1 MSAKKWLI
9 SFLCCVLGVA
19 ALVCGINLLIDPFG
33 VFGDPLLDWYSFDMT
48 NNPRAAKIAY
58 LDRRHGDYD
67 SYLIGCSSTSSFP
80 VAALEQYTG
89 ERFYNMFC
97 YGADTYDMYQTA
109 LYVLDHYEPKSIFLN
124 LSVMNAF
131 YYDYENDPLTDSN
144 HAKVDGSPLLPFYL
158 RFLFANPK
166 YAIAKLKDRAADTY
180 LTQPFDVF
188 AADTGAYDKKVR
200 DVEPIGD
207 LDRYLDAY
215 PVFRDY
221 PKATYSTR
229 EAERCLAAVTEIKER
244 CDAQGVTLTV
254 VFSPLYWEHAAY
266 FPADQVRGF
275 LGRLAQITPFWDFSY
290 SSVSFE
296 PRYFYDSTHFRNS
309 VGDMALSKIYG
320 GVLFCPEDFG
330 TYVTAENAAAY
341 LANYRTETFPMS
353 ALTETAQV
361 PILTYHHVAEG
372 ASSTVISP
380 EMLESHFAALRE
392 AGYQA
397 VFLSQLRDYVFYGTE
412 LPEKPVVITF
422 DDGYLSNC
430 TEALPLLEKY
440 DLKATIFIIGVS
452 FGKDTYKDT
461 ENAIT
466 PHFGTAE
473 AWEMLTSGRIEFG
486 SHTYDLHQWPPFE
499 TEEPVRENLK
509 LLPGDTEE
517 DYLRLLIDDIAKF
530 SAMYAEDVGG
540 RTVLFSY
547 PYGEVTTEAAVAL
560 NEAGYQV
567 TVTTAPGV
575 NTLVQ
580 GLPQSLL
587 GLRRFTVSG
596 EMTSED
602 VLALLNNN

>member
-1 MSAKKWLI
+1 MSAKQWLI
-9 SFLCCVLGVA
+9 SFFCCVLAVA
-19 ALVCGINLLIDPFG
+19 ALICGINTLVDPFG
-33 VFGDPLLDWYSFDMT
+33 IFGDSLLDWYSFDMT

-58 LDRRHGDYD
+58 LDRHHGEYD
-67 SYLIGCSSTSSFP
+67 SYLIGCSSTSSFS
-80 VAALEQYTG
+80 AKALQEYTG
-89 ERFYNMFC
+89 ERFYNLFC
-97 YGADTYDMYQTA
+97 YGADTYDMYRTA
-109 LYVLDHYEPKSIFLN
+109 LYVLDNYEPRSIFLN

-166 YAIAKLKDRAADTY
+166 YAFAKLKDRAEDTY

-188 AADTGAYDKKVR
+188 DAVTGAYDKKVR

-207 LDRYLDAY
+207 LERYLNAY
-215 PVFRDY
+215 PVFRNY

-229 EAERCLAAVTEIKER
+229 EAERCLSAIAEIKKR
-244 CDAQGVTLTV
+244 CDAEGVALAV
-254 VFSPLYWEHAAY
+254 VFSPLYYEHAAY
-266 FPADQVRGF
+266 FPAEQVRDF
-275 LGRLAQITPFWDFSY
+275 LTRLAGITDYWDFSF

-296 PRYFYDSTHFRNS
+296 PRYFYDSTHFRNA
-309 VGDMALSKIYG
+309 VGDMALSRIYG
-320 GVLFCPEDFG
+320 GPLWCPEDFG
-330 TYVTAENAAAY
+330 FHVTPENAEAY
-341 LANYRTETFPMS
+341 LASYRAETIPMA
-353 ALTETAQV
+353 ALTETIDV

-380 EMLESHFAALRE
+380 EILEQHFAALHE

-397 VFLSQLRDYVFYGTE
+397 VFLSELQDYVLYGAP

-440 DLKATIFIIGVS
+440 GLKATIFLIGVS
-452 FGKDTYKDT
+452 FGRETYKDT
-461 ENAIT
+461 GNAIT

-473 AWEMLTSGRIEFG
+473 AAAMLASGCIEFG

-509 LLPGDTEE
+509 MLPGDTEE
-517 DYLRLLIDDIAKF
+517 SYIAMLRDDIDRFCVA
-530 SAMYAEDVGG
+530 YAEGVGG
-540 RTVLFSY
+540 STSLFSY
-547 PYGEVTTEAAVAL
+547 PYGEVTTEAAVVL
-560 NEAGYQV
+560 QENGFRV
-567 TVTTAPGV
+567 TVTTEPGV
-575 NTLVQ
+575 NTLVR

-596 EMTSED
+596 DQTAED
-602 VLALLNNN
+602 VLNLLN